1 MRRLFWMVC
10 AAMFFAVGCMPEPT
24 EPTEWA
30 FESSI
35 RALTVAQD
43 GSVWWAGSGGLV
55 GHTADQGNTWR
66 VDTLLRPDGSVP
78 AFRSVAVTGEA
89 AFALSIESPALL
101 YRKMHGEADWSV
113 VYQNSDSLA
122 FFDSMQF
129 WDDREGIAMG
139 DPLHGCLSVIIT
151 RDGGATWKE
160 VPCSDLPPAEEAA
173 FAASNGNIA
182 LLGDEAWI
190 ASGGVASRIF
200 RTSDRGRTWEVVET
214 PIAQGGTMTGMFSV
228 ARCDAENGIGWGGN
242 WEAME
247 DNSANKITTHDGGTT
262 WALLTP
268 GKGPGYRSSVQYV
281 PGSDCQSLWAVG
293 IPGVSR
299 SEDGGATWTT
309 VADSS
314 FYTVRFTE
322 DGTTA
327 WLAGRGKVARRPVRS

>member
-1 MRRLFWMVC
+1 MRAFLWTAC
-10 AAMFFAVGCMPEPT
+10 AVTLCLTACSPEAA
-24 EPTEWA
+24 EPVEWS

-35 RALTVAQD
+35 RALTVAAD

-55 GHTADQGNTWR
+55 GHTADQGNTWH

-78 AFRSVAVTGEA
+78 AFRSVAVTGDA

-101 YRKMHGEADWSV
+101 YRKLHGEADWTV

-129 WDDREGIAMG
+129 WDDRQGIAMG

-151 RDGGATWKE
+151 RDGGATWSE

-182 LLGDEAWI
+182 LFGDEAWI

-200 RTSDRGRTWEVVET
+200 HTSDRGRTWGVTET
-214 PIAQGGTMTGMFSV
+214 PIVQGGAMTGLFSV
-228 ARCDAENGIGWGGN
+228 ARCDTENGIGWGGN
-242 WEAME
+242 WEEME
-247 DNSANKITTHDGGTT
+247 DNSANKITTQDGGQT

-268 GKGPGYRSSVQYV
+268 GTGPGYRSSVQYV
-281 PGSDCQSLWAVG
+281 PDSDCQSLWAVG
-293 IPGVSR
+293 IPGISR

-314 FYTVRFTE
+314 FYTVRFTD

-327 WLAGRGKVARRPVRS
+327 WLAGRGKVARRPARP